1 MLVEAIPAVEQAGVK
16 STNAVVLNRA
26 AQYLRE
32 LKSRNLQRAKEVD
45 DLRSKIAQLN
55 EKISYVLKF

>member
-26 AQYLRE
+26 AQHLRT
-32 LKSRNLQRAKEVD
+32 LKSHNLEQAKEVVE
-45 DLRSKIAQLN
+45 LKKKIEKLN
-55 EKISYVLKF
+55 EKIS